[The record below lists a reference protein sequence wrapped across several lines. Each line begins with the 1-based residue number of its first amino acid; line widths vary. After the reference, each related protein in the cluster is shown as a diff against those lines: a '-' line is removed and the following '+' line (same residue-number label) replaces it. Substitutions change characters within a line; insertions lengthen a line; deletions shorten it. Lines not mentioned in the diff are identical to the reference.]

1 LSRSIVIALLLLA
14 SACSRGGGERQ
25 ASASS
30 GDTLPGRPPALPP
43 AAADS
48 GAGPVRQVVYVP
60 AYSHVYS
67 RDYGRT
73 FDLAVILSIR
83 NTDPERSLTIGGVQ
97 YYGTDGRLVRTY
109 QRSPRTLAPLA
120 AAEYVV
126 EAVDTEGGSG
136 ASFLVEW
143 SAATRVTD
151 PVIQAVNI
159 GTEAGQG
166 ISFVSEGRPLVR
178 H

>member
-1 LSRSIVIALLLLA
+1 MPRSIVIALLLLA
-14 SACSRGGGERQ
+14 AACSRGGGERH
-25 ASASS
+25 ASPAS

-83 NTDPERSLTIGGVQ
+83 NTDPERSLTIAGVQ

-109 QRSPRTLAPLA
+109 QRTPRTLAPLA

-143 SAATRVTD
+143 SAPARVTD

-166 ISFVSEGRPLVR
+166 ISFVSEGRALVR